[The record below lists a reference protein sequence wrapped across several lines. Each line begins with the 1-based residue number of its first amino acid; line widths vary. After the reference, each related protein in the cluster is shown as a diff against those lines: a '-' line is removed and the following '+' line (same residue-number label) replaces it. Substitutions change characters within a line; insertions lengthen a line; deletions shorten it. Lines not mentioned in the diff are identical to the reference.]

1 MTISNQKI
9 DVEDSSIKPQ
19 SRILLRYIVKMPKF
33 LPRQRKH
40 KVRKRLEQDN
50 GIQHGGDSNAAEILP
65 IAVTEKETKRQDM
78 KNALRAQQPKISSK
92 KQKRLDK
99 YIVRGL
105 VIRESHN

>member
-9 DVEDSSIKPQ
+9 DVEDSLTKFQ
-19 SRILLRYIVKMPKF
+19 GCILLYYMVKMPRF

-50 GIQHGGDSNAAEILP
+50 GIRNGGDSNAAEILP
-65 IAVTEKETKRQDM
+65 INITEKETKRQDL
-78 KNALRAQQPKISSK
+78 KTALRAQQPKISSK